1 MDIPNA
7 LLASASPDANLRKQA
22 EEVLN
27 QALASNAGSLML
39 TLAQAL
45 AAADFPS
52 GGRQQAGLYLKNLLD
67 AKDEALQELKIQNW
81 YALNV
86 DLRNQIKAAA
96 LGTLTDADV
105 GAAHTA
111 AVVVAKIGS
120 IDLPRKNWPEILPAL
135 MTNVTSGTDNAKNYS
150 LEALGYLCEGLED
163 DTLAAEETNQVLSA
177 IVDGIKTTNPDK
189 IRLAA
194 VSALRNSLEYIS
206 ENFKRDDERNH
217 IMMVI
222 CEATQCSHLQ
232 VRVRAFECIA
242 TIASLY
248 YEYLESY
255 MNALYDLTFKAIQ
268 SDSPEVGLQSLEF
281 WSSICDVELEYIA
294 EMEYGSEYP
303 NQCKYYVKQVLGS
316 LAPVLLNTL
325 LQQEED
331 QFEDD
336 TWNLSMAGA
345 TALTLASQV
354 VDNAIIP
361 VVMPF
366 VSSNIQSADWHHKE
380 AAIMAFG
387 SILDGPTHE
396 QIQPLVEQAMPLL
409 ITCMQDPH
417 PLVRDT
423 TAWTIGRICEI
434 HGTVM
439 TRCVGP
445 LMQLIMNGLDQE
457 SKVAAHM
464 CYAIHYIFQAFS
476 ELQNGPEQLDQFYG
490 QVFDKCLVTCQ
501 KPNDDNLRVSAFEA
515 LGMMIQCGSLNM
527 TPHILSRLSSILD
540 HLEGTIAKH
549 KASPVASNEFYGLYT
564 CACDVLVVI
573 IQRVN
578 DDIRPFADRIMQC
591 LLDIFST
598 GHTTAGEE
606 AFLAAGALA
615 GAIDAEFKKYMTAF
629 YPVLVHGLSNTSEYM
644 VCAAAVGVVG
654 DVCRALGSDVKVF
667 CDEFIQLLL
676 TILRDTNLNRSVK
689 PPVLSV
695 FGDIG
700 LAIEGDFDRYFT
712 PVVQMLLQAAHACV
726 SVDVDDE
733 DVIDYMNQL
742 RESILEAF
750 TGILQGLASHN
761 KGQLV
766 EPALGGIGNFIAQ
779 LATDPN
785 RSESVTNSCAG
796 LIGDLATILGAASK
810 PLMQQP
816 YIGTLL
822 VECANSQEGNAQ
834 NVALWAKEAVAQVM
848 RQ

>member
-7 LLASASPDANLRKQA
+7 LLASASPDGNLRKQA
-22 EEVLN
+22 EERLN
-27 QALASNAGSLML
+27 QALTSDAGGLML

-45 AAADFPS
+45 AANDFPT

-67 AKDEALQELKIQNW
+67 AKDDSLQELKIQNW
-81 YALNV
+81 YALNA

-96 LGTLTDADV
+96 LGTLTATDV
-105 GAAHTA
+105 HAAHTA
-111 AVVVAKIGS
+111 AMVVAKIGT

-135 MTNVTSGTDNAKNYS
+135 MANVTTGTDGAKNFS

-163 DTLAAEETNQVLSA
+163 DTLAQEETNQILSA
-177 IVDGIKTTNPDK
+177 IVDGIKATNPDK

-194 VSALRNSLEYIS
+194 VSALRNSLEYVS
-206 ENFKRDDERNH
+206 ENFKREDERNH
-217 IMMVI
+217 IMTVI
-222 CEATQCSHLQ
+222 CEATLSTNLQ

-248 YEYLESY
+248 YEYLEQY

-268 SDSPEVGLQSLEF
+268 NDSHEVGLQSLEF
-281 WSSICDVELEYIA
+281 WSSICDVELEFIA
-294 EMEYGSEYP
+294 EMEYGADYG
-303 NQCKYYVKQVLGS
+303 NQCKFYVKQVLNN
-316 LAPVLLNTL
+316 LVPVLLNTL

-345 TALTLASQV
+345 TTLTLAAQV
-354 VDNAIIP
+354 VENLIIP

-366 VSSNIQSADWHHKE
+366 VSANIQSADWHHKE

-387 SILDGPTHE
+387 SILEGPSHE

-445 LMQLIMNGLDQE
+445 LMQLIMSGLDQE
-457 SKVAAHM
+457 PKVAAHM
-464 CYAIHYIFQAFS
+464 CYAIHFIFQSFN
-476 ELQNGPEQLDQFYG
+476 ELHMGPEQLDQFYG

-515 LGMMIQCGSLNM
+515 LGMMIQCASNNM
-527 TPHILSRLSSILD
+527 TPHILSRLPSILE
-540 HLEGTIAKH
+540 HLEFTIAKH

-578 DDIRPFADRIMQC
+578 DEIRPYADRIMQC

-615 GAIDAEFKKYMTAF
+615 GAIDSDFKKYMPAF

-654 DVCRALGSDVKVF
+654 DVCRALLADIKVY
-667 CDEFIQLLL
+667 CDEFVNLLL
-676 TILRDTNLNRSVK
+676 TILRDSNLNRSVK

-700 LAIEGDFDRYFT
+700 LAIEGDFERYLS

-726 SVDVDDE
+726 SVEVDDE

-750 TGILQGLASHN
+750 TGILQGLGSHN
-761 KGQLV
+761 KGHLMQ
-766 EPALGGIGNFIAQ
+766 PALQGIGEFIAL
-779 LATDPN
+779 LAQDDS
-785 RSESVTNSCAG
+785 RSESVAISCAG
-796 LIGDLATILGAASK
+796 LIGDIATILGAASK

-816 YIGTLL
+816 YIGKIL
-822 VECANSQEGNAQ
+822 VECANSQESNAQ
-834 NVALWAKEAVAQVM
+834 HVAVWAKEAVAQVM